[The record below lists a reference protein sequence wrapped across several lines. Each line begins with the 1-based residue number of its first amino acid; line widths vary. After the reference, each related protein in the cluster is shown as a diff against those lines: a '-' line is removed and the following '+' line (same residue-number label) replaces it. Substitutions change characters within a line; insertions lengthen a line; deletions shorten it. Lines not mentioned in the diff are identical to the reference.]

1 MMTDWW
7 PAPLAHI
14 PNADPWAH
22 DHVIVAELKS
32 FDDGGDRGER
42 ITISALVP
50 ITDLDAVR
58 QHMAALDYQVR
69 TSGPW
74 PCPDD
79 QPYEPRFWIHAHGLS
94 RGRYEPLILSWH
106 SHDHTVFVPD
116 PGFLMT
122 YGLAPRSVGN
132 GAVHW
137 DDPAGPVR
145 DIVKVSAPSV
155 YASQTDA
162 RIRLDP

>member
-1 MMTDWW
+1 
-7 PAPLAHI
+7 
-14 PNADPWAH
+14 
-22 DHVIVAELKS
+22 
-32 FDDGGDRGER
+32 
-42 ITISALVP
+42 VP

-58 QHMAALDYQVR
+58 QHMAALDYEVS
-69 TSGPW
+69 TSGPG
-74 PCPDD
+74 PFPKGD
-79 QPYEPRFWIHAHGLS
+79 QAYEPRFWINAQGLPE
-94 RGRYEPLILSWH
+94 GRYEPLVLSWR

-145 DIVKVSAPSV
+145 DIVKVSPPSV
-155 YASQTDA
+155 YAFPKRTHALDLQGVRAGLPHASQEGFGAVILGEEVLVD
-162 RIRLDP
+162 